1 MDFRGYNRYGSDA
14 GTTAKP
20 LSALAI
26 GASPIRV
33 RLPSWIMFCPYT
45 AYGEML
51 LLGELELNRNG
62 PSRASQQQADLVGMR
77 NCDISIIAPVHESE
91 RRVDVRGDV
100 LNHGRKATDDAA
112 RRQIHGLDGVA
123 CLGEYELIFRPR
135 RPARRSRPPPK
146 GMPSGLS
153 FANTPYIWCDSTV
166 VVPRM
171 VLYTSNW
178 LDEAFVA
185 VTTSIFS
192 VMPVMGNAIPSA
204 GTCSFAPGG

>member
-1 MDFRGYNRYGSDA
+1 
-14 GTTAKP
+14 
-20 LSALAI
+20 
-26 GASPIRV
+26 
-33 RLPSWIMFCPYT
+33 
-45 AYGEML
+45 
-51 LLGELELNRNG
+51 
-62 PSRASQQQADLVGMR
+62 
-77 NCDISIIAPVHESE
+77 
-91 RRVDVRGDV
+91 

-192 VMPVMGNAIPSA
+192 VMSRHGERNSVGCHMHPRARRLSSYGEDLQIVVRNWVYFMVLQVHED
-204 GTCSFAPGG
+204 